1 VFIYIYLHFP
11 VLFQSHSC
19 GFLQEWEG
27 HCKVLLESQNSTGLF
42 MEFGIPVEWAQNIM
56 GIAFLLL
63 CLVSPYRVPP
73 YSVKKIKNPW
83 KIQWNSMGPVKIP

>member
-1 VFIYIYLHFP
+1 
-11 VLFQSHSC
+11 
-19 GFLQEWEG
+19 
-27 HCKVLLESQNSTGLF
+27 

-56 GIAFLLL
+56 RIAFLLL

-73 YSVKKIKNPW
+73 DSVKKIKNPW